1 MTQNLK
7 IFAESV
13 DGVVINQI
21 YTIMA
26 QPPFADA
33 KIRIMPDTHIGTG
46 CVVGFTST
54 MGNKVIPNIIGVD
67 IGCGML
73 TVPLGKIDIDLKA
86 LDEFIIKTIPTGG
99 NLRSQYSDVDLI
111 KTLRCF
117 SDLDDLDR
125 IYRSLGTLGGGNHFI
140 EIDTDEEGEKY
151 LIIHT
156 GSRNLGLQVAKIYQ
170 KRAVLACKS
179 SADKAR
185 QEAHDKLMAQGKIE
199 ELYEEN
205 ERITKM
211 FAERTKTPADFCY
224 FEGAECEDYLYDMR
238 ICQQFAIKNRKK
250 IADDILK
257 HLGIF
262 KTVNSFETMHNFIDD
277 DGIIRKGAIPAHKG
291 QLVLIPMNM
300 RDGCII
306 AIGKGNEDWNFS
318 APHGAGRLFSRTEAK
333 ELFSEQEYKDTMK
346 GIYTTSANMSTI
358 DESPMAYKPMEEIV
372 RLISPSVEIQKII
385 KPIYNLKHAKR

>member
-73 TVPLGKIDIDLKA
+73 TVPLGKIDIDLKT

-99 NLRSQYSDVDLI
+99 NLRSQYSEVDLI

-140 EIDTDEEGEKY
+140 EIDTDEDGEKY

-170 KRAVLACKS
+170 KRAVLACRT

>member
-73 TVPLGKIDIDLKA
+73 TVPLGKIDIDLKS

-99 NLRSQYSDVDLI
+99 NLRSQYSEVDLI

-117 SDLDDLDR
+117 PDLDDLDR

>member
-1 MTQNLK
+1 MAQNLK
-7 IFAESV
+7 IFAERV
-13 DGVVINQI
+13 DGVTLNQI

-26 QPPFADA
+26 QPSFINE

-46 CVVGFTST
+46 CVVGFTAT
-54 MGNKVIPNIIGVD
+54 MGDKVIPNIIGVD

-73 TVPLGKIDIDLKA
+73 TVPLGKIEPDLKA

-99 NLRSQYSDVDLI
+99 NLRAEYGEIDLV
-111 KTLRCF
+111 KRLKCF
-117 SDLDDLDR
+117 KELDDLDR
-125 IYRSLGTLGGGNHFI
+125 VYRSLGTLGGGNHFI
-140 EIDTDEEGEKY
+140 ELDKDDEGNKY

-170 KRAVLACKS
+170 KKAVLACKS

-185 QEAHDKLMAQGKIE
+185 QEAHDRLMAQGRVE
-199 ELYEEN
+199 ELHSEYEA
-205 ERITKM
+205 ITKKY
-211 FAERTKTPADFCY
+211 AERTKAPADFCY
-224 FEGAECEDYLYDMR
+224 FEGAECEGYLHDMR
-238 ICQQFAIKNRKK
+238 ICQEFATRNRKK

-257 HLGIF
+257 HLGVF
-262 KTVNSFETMHNFIDD
+262 KTPQSFETMHNFIDD
-277 DGIIRKGAIPAHKG
+277 DGIIRKGAIPAHRG

-306 AIGKGNEDWNFS
+306 ALGKGNEDWNCS

-333 ELFSEQEYKDTMK
+333 ELFTEQEYKDTMQ
-346 GIYTTSANMSTI
+346 GIYTTSVNLSTI
-358 DESPMAYKPMEEIV
+358 DESPMAYKPMDEV
-372 RLISPSVEIQKII
+372 MRLISPTVQITKII

>member
-1 MTQNLK
+1 MEQNLK

-99 NLRSQYSDVDLI
+99 NLRSQYSEVDLI

-140 EIDTDEEGEKY
+140 EIDTDEDGEKY

-224 FEGAECEDYLYDMR
+224 FEGAECEDYLHDMR

-262 KTVNSFETMHNFIDD
+262 KTANSFETMHNFIDD